1 MKIHHYK
8 ILTESSW
15 NTETTPEDPRLR
27 NTVHTVV
34 EVLCVFNENEEHGH
48 FKSLTMP

>member
-15 NTETTPEDPRLR
+15 NTETIPEDPRLR
-27 NTVHTVV
+27 NTVTYS
-34 EVLCVFNENEEHGH
+34 C
-48 FKSLTMP
+48 